1 MFQDRDMNVST
12 ELPQRCE
19 ECYKYVASGIHKECK
34 FCQEIEFNEEILCHL
49 NRCIQ
54 DPAEF
59 KCHAFKPSL
68 KLVSGARCQESG
80 VHHGKRLKTDH
91 IREFLQSDRI
101 KYKRALALQKLKDDP
116 NGIFVDIKYHFA
128 WNSVHR
134 IPILNKFT
142 NTSDLIYDAFSRCSE
157 LIGELVSLLW
167 LAPDHLHLYVETDG
181 ERSVEWIVKEVKR
194 VSQQL
199 ILKDQSITIDKY
211 ELENN
216 IWDEAYFAETIG

>member
-1 MFQDRDMNVST
+1 MNGSA

-19 ECYKYVASGIHKECK
+19 ECYKYVVSGIHKECK

-54 DPAEF
+54 EPAEF

-68 KLVSGARCQESG
+68 KLVSGARCQKSG

-101 KYKRALALQKLKDDP
+101 KYKRALAVQKLKDDP

-128 WNSVHR
+128 WNSIHR
-134 IPILNKFT
+134 KPISNKYAEA
-142 NTSDLIYDAFSRCSE
+142 SDLIYDAFFRCSE
-157 LIGELVSLLW
+157 SIGELVSLLW
-167 LAPDHLHLYVETDG
+167 LTPDHVHLYVETDG

-194 VSQQL
+194 VSQKIITTEHPIIVENSQ
-199 ILKDQSITIDKY
+199 LKD
-211 ELENN
+211 N